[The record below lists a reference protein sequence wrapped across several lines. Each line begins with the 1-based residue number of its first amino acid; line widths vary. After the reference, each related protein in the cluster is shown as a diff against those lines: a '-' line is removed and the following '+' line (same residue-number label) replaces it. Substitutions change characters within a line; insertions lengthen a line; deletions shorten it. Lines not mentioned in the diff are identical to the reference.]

1 MAPPVKHAVR
11 TTFATLLLGVFGQ
24 RLLQLISFLC
34 IGRALGA
41 ERLGIYAQGTAVTAL
56 VGVLASAGVRNL
68 LTRAVT
74 HDPNAAANL
83 LLQAVR
89 ARLVIGGTLALA
101 GVGAAFALTDA
112 PWFWTLCLLQA
123 VPGAFDLKNLLDAAG
138 RTRAEVM
145 LETVTALLQL
155 LLVLGWLAT
164 GGHDLVE
171 LAAIGLGARGVY
183 AMLALP
189 TIRRIPAVS
198 GEAPTT
204 LALPRLRTG
213 FAVAAAEALHGLL
226 TAGDIWFVALCFGNG
241 AAGYYAVAT
250 RFAGAALLP
259 STQLARLL
267 LPHLLHAGASGDAR
281 RTLATASRATL
292 LVTLPMLAGG
302 AATAERLCTLPGAA
316 FAAAAP
322 ALVLALLSG
331 CLQHSGWQQSH
342 ALLAAGRFGA
352 YARGLAVPALLHLG
366 LLVTGA
372 ALAQHG
378 ELDLGDP
385 TTAMVGAGIAVLAN
399 AWYFLGGAQAVRDLR
414 PGQDVPIGGAVRV
427 AVATGTAAALPAICG
442 EGRLVLPLQLL
453 AGGLAFA
460 GGLWLVE
467 LRGRLGRLGDGLAQ
481 ASGFHV

>member
-1 MAPPVKHAVR
+1 VKHAVR
-11 TTFATLLLGVFGQ
+11 STFATLLVGVFGQ

-34 IGRALGA
+34 IGRALDA
-41 ERLGIYAQGTAVTAL
+41 ERLGIYAQGTAVAAL
-56 VGVLASAGVRNL
+56 LGVLAGAGVRNL

-74 HDPNAAANL
+74 HDPAAAGNL
-83 LLQAVR
+83 LLTAIR
-89 ARLVIGGTLALA
+89 TRLAIGATLAA
-101 GVGAAFALTDA
+101 IGIAIAFAATEA
-112 PWFWTLCLLQA
+112 PWFWTLCLLQV

-138 RTRAEVM
+138 RTRAEVL
-145 LETVTALLQL
+145 LESGTALLQL
-155 LLVLGWLAT
+155 LLVLGWLLA

-171 LAAIGLGARGVY
+171 LAAISLAARCAY
-183 AMLALP
+183 ALLALP
-189 TIRRIPAVS
+189 AIRRIPADVVD
-198 GEAPTT
+198 PTRA
-204 LALPRLRTG
+204 ALSLSMPGLRTG
-213 FAVAAAEALHGLL
+213 FAVALAEGLHGIL

-267 LPHLLHAGASGDAR
+267 LPHLLHAGAAGDAG
-281 RTLATASRATL
+281 RTLGTASRATL

-302 AATAERLCTLPGAA
+302 AAVAERLCMLPGAA

-352 YARGLAVPALLHLG
+352 YARGLAGPGLLHVSLLVAGALLLG
-366 LLVTGA
+366 RG
-372 ALAQHG
+372 G
-378 ELDLGDP
+378 GYLGDP
-385 TTAMVGAGIAVLAN
+385 TEAMLAAGIAVLAN
-399 AWYFLGGAQAVRDLR
+399 AFYYLAGARAVRDLR

-427 AVATGTAAALPAICG
+427 AFATGVAAALPALCCDGKI
-442 EGRLVLPLQLL
+442 VLPLQLF

-460 GGLWLVE
+460 GSLWLVE
-467 LRGRLGRLGDGLAQ
+467 LRGRMARLGDGLAQ
-481 ASGFHV
+481 ASGFRA